1 VASRHGGWLLE
12 RQAGEGK
19 GSRFAQKATLDCRS
33 FCSHFEYKKEEAMT
47 VATSFRADPQK
58 IEALD
63 NLAKVT
69 GTTRNKLINRA
80 LDDLLEH
87 QAWFARE
94 VMIGIAEADRG
105 EFATDEEVRAVFKKY
120 TSRP

>member
-1 VASRHGGWLLE
+1 
-12 RQAGEGK
+12 
-19 GSRFAQKATLDCRS
+19 
-33 FCSHFEYKKEEAMT
+33 MT

-87 QAWFARE
+87 QTWFARE

>member
-1 VASRHGGWLLE
+1 
-12 RQAGEGK
+12 
-19 GSRFAQKATLDCRS
+19 
-33 FCSHFEYKKEEAMT
+33 MT

>member
-1 VASRHGGWLLE
+1 M
-12 RQAGEGK
+12 
-19 GSRFAQKATLDCRS
+19 TL
-33 FCSHFEYKKEEAMT
+33 
-47 VATSFRADPQK
+47 ATSFRADPQN
-58 IEALD
+58 IAALG
-63 NLAKVT
+63 NLPKVT
-69 GTTRNKLINRA
+69 ATNRDKSINRA